1 MNAALLGL
9 VGALSWGVH
18 DFLARFP
25 SRALG
30 PTNTTLLVTA
40 TGFVALS
47 LWIVVFEGV
56 PDRLAWSS
64 AWLAAVAGVFS
75 ALATLALFTALT
87 LGPVSI
93 VAPIAG
99 AFPAPALLF
108 AVIGGLRPSLVEW
121 LAMAAVLAGV
131 ALVSQSG
138 ERHQAAGTIEPG
150 KLSSVVAFSLL
161 AGVSFAVSLTAGQA
175 AAPVLGSIET
185 AWLARIAALLTV
197 ALVYLKPSVKW
208 QQPGRWL
215 PFLAFMGCLDILA
228 LTTIMAAGHMPNPAV
243 ATVVASS
250 FSAVSVVLA
259 RIVLKEIIVP
269 IQMIG
274 MALIFGGVA
283 VLTGF

>member
-9 VGALSWGVH
+9 VGALAWGVH

-25 SRALG
+25 SRKLG
-30 PTNTTLLVTA
+30 PTNTTFLVTA

-47 LWIVVFEGV
+47 LWVLFDGT
-56 PDRLAWSS
+56 PDRLAWPSS
-64 AWLAAVAGVFS
+64 WLAAVAGVFS

-108 AVIGGLRPSLVEW
+108 AVVGGLRPSLAEW
-121 LAMAAVLAGV
+121 LAMTAVLAGV

-138 ERHQAAGTIEPG
+138 ERHQAAGAIEPG
-150 KLSSVVAFSLL
+150 KLKSVVGFSLL
-161 AGVSFAVSLTAGQA
+161 AGLSFAVSLTAGQA

-185 AWLARIAALLTV
+185 AWLARVFALVTV

-208 QQPGRWL
+208 QRPGRWL
-215 PFLAFMGCLDILA
+215 PFLAFMGCLDVLA

-269 IQMIG
+269 VQLIG

-283 VLTGF
+283 VLTAA

>member
-1 MNAALLGL
+1 MNAALFGL
-9 VGALSWGVH
+9 VGALSWGLH

-25 SRALG
+25 SRKLG
-30 PTNTTLLVTA
+30 PTNTTFLVTA

>member
-25 SRALG
+25 SRKLG
-30 PTNTTLLVTA
+30 PTNTTFFVTA
-40 TGFVALS
+40 AGFVALS
-47 LWIVVFEGV
+47 LWILFDGT

-64 AWLAAVAGVFS
+64 SWLAAVAGVFS

-108 AVIGGLRPSLVEW
+108 AVVGGLRPTLVEW
-121 LAMAAVLAGV
+121 LAMAVVLAGV

-138 ERHQAAGTIEPG
+138 ERHQAAGAIEPG
-150 KLSSVVAFSLL
+150 KLKSVVGFSLL
-161 AGVSFAVSLTAGQA
+161 AGLSFAVSLTAGQA
-175 AAPVLGSIET
+175 AAPLLGSIET
-185 AWLARIAALLTV
+185 AWLARVFALVTV

-215 PFLAFMGCLDILA
+215 PFLAFMGCLDVLA

-259 RIVLKEIIVP
+259 RIVLKEMIVP
-269 IQMIG
+269 IQLIG

-283 VLTGF
+283 VLAGTS

>member
-25 SRALG
+25 SRKLG
-30 PTNTTLLVTA
+30 PTNTTFLVTA
-40 TGFVALS
+40 AGLVALS
-47 LWIVVFEGV
+47 LWVLLDGTPGHIVW
-56 PDRLAWSS
+56 ASS
-64 AWLAAVAGVFS
+64 WLAAVAGIFS

-108 AVIGGLRPSLVEW
+108 AVIAGVRPTMIEW

-138 ERHQAAGTIEPG
+138 ERHQAAGAIAPG
-150 KLSSVVAFSLL
+150 MLKSVVGFSLL
-161 AGVSFAVSLTAGQA
+161 AGFSFAVSLTAGQA
-175 AAPVLGSIET
+175 GAPVLGSIET
-185 AWLARIAALLTV
+185 AWLARVVALVTI

-215 PFLAFMGCLDILA
+215 PFLSLMGALDVLA
-228 LTTIMAAGHMPNPAV
+228 LTTIIAAGHMPNPAI
-243 ATVVASS
+243 ATVVASA

-259 RIVLKEIIVP
+259 RVVLKEIIVP
-269 IQMIG
+269 IQLVG
-274 MALIFGGVA
+274 MVMIFGGVA
-283 VLTGF
+283 VLTGT

>member
-9 VGALSWGVH
+9 VGALSWGLH

-25 SRALG
+25 SRKLG
-30 PTNTTLLVTA
+30 PTNTTFLVTA
-40 TGFVALS
+40 TGFVALT
-47 LWIVVFEGV
+47 LWIILVNGT

-64 AWLAAVAGVFS
+64 SWLAAVAGIFS

-93 VAPIAG
+93 VTPIAG

-108 AVIGGLRPSLVEW
+108 AVIGGLRPTHVEW
-121 LAMAAVLAGV
+121 LAMASVLAGV

-138 ERHQAAGTIEPG
+138 ERHQATGAIEPG
-150 KLSSVVAFSLL
+150 KLKSVVGFSLL
-161 AGVSFAVSLTAGQA
+161 AGLSFAVSLTAGQA
-175 AAPVLGSIET
+175 AAPALGSIET
-185 AWLARIAALLTV
+185 AWLARVFALVTV
-197 ALVYLKPSVKW
+197 ALLYLRPSVEW

-215 PFLAFMGCLDILA
+215 PFLAFMGCLDVLA

-269 IQMIG
+269 IQLIG

-283 VLTGF
+283 VLAGS

>member
-9 VGALSWGVH
+9 VGALSWGLH

-25 SRALG
+25 SRKLG
-30 PTNTTLLVTA
+30 PTNTTFLVTA
-40 TGFVALS
+40 TGFVALT
-47 LWIVVFEGV
+47 LWIILVNGA

-64 AWLAAVAGVFS
+64 SWLAAVAGIFS

-93 VAPIAG
+93 VTPIAG

-108 AVIGGLRPSLVEW
+108 AVIGGLRPTLVEW

-138 ERHQAAGTIEPG
+138 ERHQATGAIEPG
-150 KLSSVVAFSLL
+150 KLKSVVGLSLL
-161 AGVSFAVSLTAGQA
+161 AGLSFAVSLTAGQA
-175 AAPVLGSIET
+175 AAPALGSIET
-185 AWLARIAALLTV
+185 AWLARVFALVTV
-197 ALVYLKPSVKW
+197 ALLYLRPSVEW
-208 QQPGRWL
+208 QPPGRWL
-215 PFLAFMGCLDILA
+215 PFLAFMGCLDVLA

-269 IQMIG
+269 IQLIG

-283 VLTGF
+283 GLAGR

>member
-9 VGALSWGVH
+9 VGALSWGLH

-25 SRALG
+25 SRKLG
-30 PTNTTLLVTA
+30 PTNTTFLVTA
-40 TGFVALS
+40 TGFVALT
-47 LWIVVFEGV
+47 LWIILVNGA

-64 AWLAAVAGVFS
+64 SWLAAVAGIFS

-93 VAPIAG
+93 VTPIAG

-108 AVIGGLRPSLVEW
+108 AVIGGLRPTHVEW
-121 LAMAAVLAGV
+121 LAMASVLAGV

-138 ERHQAAGTIEPG
+138 ERHQATGAIEPG
-150 KLSSVVAFSLL
+150 KLKSVVGLSLL
-161 AGVSFAVSLTAGQA
+161 AGLSFAVSLTAGQA
-175 AAPVLGSIET
+175 AAPALGSIET
-185 AWLARIAALLTV
+185 AWLARVFALVTV
-197 ALVYLKPSVKW
+197 ALLYLRPSVEW
-208 QQPGRWL
+208 QPPGRWL
-215 PFLAFMGCLDILA
+215 PFLAFMGCLDVLA

-269 IQMIG
+269 IQLIG

-283 VLTGF
+283 VLAGR

>member
-1 MNAALLGL
+1 MSAALLGL

-25 SRALG
+25 SRGLG
-30 PTNTTLLVTA
+30 PTNTTFLVTA
-40 TGFVALS
+40 TGLVALS
-47 LWIVVFEGV
+47 LWVLFDET
-56 PDRLAWSS
+56 PARLAWSS
-64 AWLAAVAGVFS
+64 SWLAAVAGIFS

-87 LGPVSI
+87 LGPISI

-108 AVIGGLRPSLVEW
+108 AVIGGLRPTLVEW
-121 LAMAAVLAGV
+121 LAMAAVLTGV

-138 ERHQAAGTIEPG
+138 ERHQATGAIEPG
-150 KLSSVVAFSLL
+150 KLKSVVGFSLL
-161 AGVSFAVSLTAGQA
+161 AGLSFAVALTAGQT

-215 PFLAFMGCLDILA
+215 PFLAFMGCLDVLA

-269 IQMIG
+269 IQLIG

>member
-9 VGALSWGVH
+9 VGALSWGLH

-25 SRALG
+25 SRKLG
-30 PTNTTLLVTA
+30 PTNTTFLVTA
-40 TGFVALS
+40 TGFVALT
-47 LWIVVFEGV
+47 LWIILVNGA

-64 AWLAAVAGVFS
+64 SWLAAVAGIFS

-93 VAPIAG
+93 VTPIAG

-108 AVIGGLRPSLVEW
+108 AVIGGLRPTLVEW

-138 ERHQAAGTIEPG
+138 ERHQATGAIEPG
-150 KLSSVVAFSLL
+150 KLKSVVGFSLL
-161 AGVSFAVSLTAGQA
+161 AGLSFAVSLTAGQA
-175 AAPVLGSIET
+175 AAPALGSIET
-185 AWLARIAALLTV
+185 AWLARVFALVTV
-197 ALVYLKPSVKW
+197 ALLYLRPSVEW
-208 QQPGRWL
+208 QPPGRWL
-215 PFLAFMGCLDILA
+215 PFLAFMGCLDVLA

-269 IQMIG
+269 IQLIG

-283 VLTGF
+283 VLAGS